1 MKIPFNP
8 VSTPAPGARS
18 GPIIISQT
26 LNTAREPIRI
36 ISDLHLGYSGSLL
49 TDVAQLRPLLDGV
62 GTVVF
67 NGDTAELRTEPRSPA
82 GRRELVKLQEL
93 CAQAG
98 VEAVFVNGNHDP
110 AISKVN
116 HVDLAEGAIL
126 VTHGDMLFT
135 DLAPW
140 CKEAR
145 KIGNAHRQLLN
156 AMDDDLFEDF
166 EARLR
171 LVKDAII
178 SVGLPELHL
187 HSGPLARLVMFAREA
202 WPPTRPFTI
211 LRCWRESPRRAAA
224 MARVFRP
231 RARFILIGHFHNAGI
246 TRLDPRVIV
255 NTGSFTPLLGCLAV
269 DIAGGELSV
278 KRINRIRGVFSPGKE
293 IARFPISALPPDE
306 S

>member
-1 MKIPFNP
+1 
-8 VSTPAPGARS
+8 
-18 GPIIISQT
+18 
-26 LNTAREPIRI
+26 LNNAREPIRI

-49 TDVAQLRPLLDGV
+49 TDVEQLRPLLEGV
-62 GTVVF
+62 GTLIF
-67 NGDTAELRTEPRSPA
+67 NGDTAEMRNELRYPD
-82 GRRELVKLQEL
+82 GRKELVKLQEL
-93 CAQAG
+93 CAQVG
-98 VEAVFVNGNHDP
+98 VDAVFINGNHDP
-110 AISKVN
+110 SVSTVN
-116 HVDLAEGAIL
+116 HVDLANGAIL

-145 KIGNAHRQLLN
+145 KIGDAHRQLLN
-156 AMDDDLFEDF
+156 AMDDELFEDF

-187 HSGPLARLVMFAREA
+187 PSGPLARLAMFAQEA

-211 LRCWRESPRRAAA
+211 FRCWRESPRRAAA

-231 RARFILIGHFHNAGI
+231 RARFILIGHFHLAGI
-246 TRLDPRVIV
+246 TRLDPRVVV

-269 DIAGGELSV
+269 DIADGELSV
-278 KRINRIRGVFSPGKE
+278 RRVDRVRGVFSPGKQM
-293 IARFPISALPPDE
+293 ARFPISALPPDE